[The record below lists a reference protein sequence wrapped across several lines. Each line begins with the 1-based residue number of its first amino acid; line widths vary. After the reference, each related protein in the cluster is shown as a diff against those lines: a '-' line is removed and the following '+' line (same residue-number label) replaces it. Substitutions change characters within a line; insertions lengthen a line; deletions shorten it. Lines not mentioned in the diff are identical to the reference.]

1 MKEHII
7 EFFSAFPDSL
17 ATFLVAM
24 IPVTELRASI
34 PMAILTLDMH
44 PFAAF
49 VYSVL
54 GNVLAGI
61 LVIIFVEN
69 ILHML
74 LQRFDKLNDLW
85 QRYINRIHVKN
96 KEKFER
102 WGAVALVAFV
112 AIPLPLTGIVT
123 GAVAAS
129 IFQIPFRQA
138 IPLLALGSV
147 IAGVL
152 VTLLT
157 MGAANAIH

>member
-7 EFFSAFPDSL
+7 DFFANFPDGL
-17 ATFLVAM
+17 ATFLIAM

-34 PMAILTLDMH
+34 PLAITVYHMN
-44 PFAAF
+44 PVAAC
-49 VYSVL
+49 VYSVM
-54 GNVLAGI
+54 GNILAGI
-61 LVIIFVEN
+61 IILLFVEN
-69 ILHML
+69 ILHFFL
-74 LQRFDKLNDLW
+74 AKFPQVNNLW
-85 QRYINRIHVKN
+85 QKYINRIHVKN
-96 KEKFER
+96 QEKFEK

-129 IFQIPFRQA
+129 IFQVPFRQA

-152 VTLLT
+152 VTVLT
-157 MGAANAIH
+157 IGSVALI

>member
-7 EFFSAFPDSL
+7 ELFSGLPDSL
-17 ATFLVAM
+17 ATFLIAM
-24 IPVTELRASI
+24 IPITELRASI
-34 PMAILTLDMH
+34 PVAILSMNMS
-44 PFAAF
+44 PFSAF

-54 GNVLAGI
+54 GNVAAGI
-61 LVIIFVEN
+61 LVLLFVEN
-69 ILHML
+69 VLHYFL
-74 LQRFDKLNDLW
+74 TKSEALNKFW
-85 QRYINRIHVKN
+85 QKYINRIHVNN
-96 KEKFER
+96 KKKFER

-157 MGAANAIH
+157 MGAENAIH